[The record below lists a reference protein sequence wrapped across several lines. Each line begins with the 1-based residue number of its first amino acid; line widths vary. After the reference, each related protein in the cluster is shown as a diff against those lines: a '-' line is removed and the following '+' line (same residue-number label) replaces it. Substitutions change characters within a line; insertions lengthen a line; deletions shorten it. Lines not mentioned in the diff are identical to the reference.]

1 MEYSL
6 KNSEEAIEIQM
17 AGRVTFEDN
26 GAFKNIISKLSQ
38 QDHGS
43 VILDLND
50 VNLVDSA
57 GVGMLLRVQAEV
69 EKKDCNIAM
78 RIPRSGPVKR
88 LMDIARFDELI
99 PVVA

>member
-1 MEYSL
+1 MEMTVFGVYFGQRK
-6 KNSEEAIEIQM
+6 KN
-17 AGRVTFEDN
+17 
-26 GAFKNIISKLSQ
+26 AFKNIISKLSQ

-57 GVGMLLRVQAEV
+57 GLGLLLRVQAEV